1 MYIKIKNLINHFVFI
16 TIDFLLSGKHIT
28 NPNSLL
34 LIRLDAIGD
43 YVLFRNF
50 IQVIN
55 ESSRF
60 KGYDITLC
68 GNILWKDLAE
78 TLDSDKIKNFIWM
91 DRKKYSGN
99 YFYKYQFLKTI
110 RNRGFEIA
118 IETEYS
124 REILFGDEIIK
135 ASRAKQRIGN
145 KGAIDKHSKW
155 KKNLFSDKWYTKLFS
170 SSESPMFEFYR
181 NKEFFENLLDNKI
194 EITAPF
200 INVDEIACS
209 FIPAKP
215 YAVIFHGAAR
225 EEKIWNQKKY
235 SEVALHLIKSYSLNI
250 VLAGGKNEIE
260 NSFKIASSL
269 PKEKVFDLTGK
280 TSLPE
285 LAKIIKSAELLI
297 SNDSAAVHIAS
308 AVRKKLIC
316 ISNGE
321 RFGRFLPYPNEIFDK
336 GYYVYP
342 AMIKNNSKT
351 FDENSKLYMFES
363 KLDINSISSQEVI
376 KLCDEIMTD

>member
-1 MYIKIKNLINHFVFI
+1 MKKKFGIKK
-16 TIDFLLSGKHIT
+16 
-28 NPNSLL
+28 
-34 LIRLDAIGD
+34 
-43 YVLFRNF
+43 
-50 IQVIN
+50 
-55 ESSRF
+55 
-60 KGYDITLC
+60 
-68 GNILWKDLAE
+68 NIL
-78 TLDSDKIKNFIWM
+78 
-91 DRKKYSGN
+91 
-99 YFYKYQFLKTI
+99 
-110 RNRGFEIA
+110 
-118 IETEYS
+118 
-124 REILFGDEIIK
+124 
-135 ASRAKQRIGN
+135 
-145 KGAIDKHSKW
+145 
-155 KKNLFSDKWYTKLFS
+155 
-170 SSESPMFEFYR
+170 
-181 NKEFFENLLDNKI
+181 
-194 EITAPF
+194 
-200 INVDEIACS
+200 
-209 FIPAKP
+209 
-215 YAVIFHGAAR
+215 
-225 EEKIWNQKKY
+225 
-235 SEVALHLIKSYSLNI
+235 EVALHLIKNYSLNI